1 MAKGHEEN
9 IECLNFIFAHDQ
21 RINLSSIAC
30 IQRMSPASSAPTP
43 AWSSICRYLEAM
55 AGENA
60 PRPLSR
66 TGSCTP
72 LLAVSGGEATSD
84 RQSSTSASATRTTRR
99 ETSGVKSSAEAKYA
113 REYDARL
120 NPFDAFQRRERQ
132 ARYNALSPAEKLL
145 LAVSSMLFSDRR
157 ARIAFFIYIVRPAA
171 RQRSPPLRAQI
182 VQDARQSWS
191 ALIACLCLA

>member
-1 MAKGHEEN
+1 MLRLVAS
-9 IECLNFIFAHDQ
+9 Q
-21 RINLSSIAC
+21 RDRARKEAAAAAAETSSLREQLRIANASARKLHGDNLTLYEKI
-30 IQRMSPASSAPTP
+30 
-43 AWSSICRYLEAM
+43 RYLEAM

-157 ARIAFFIYIVRPAA
+157 ARIAFFIYIVVLHLMVFGTTVHHALVHSVA
-171 RQRSPPLRAQI
+171 QRSIERHTL
-182 VQDARQSWS
+182 S
-191 ALIACLCLA
+191 